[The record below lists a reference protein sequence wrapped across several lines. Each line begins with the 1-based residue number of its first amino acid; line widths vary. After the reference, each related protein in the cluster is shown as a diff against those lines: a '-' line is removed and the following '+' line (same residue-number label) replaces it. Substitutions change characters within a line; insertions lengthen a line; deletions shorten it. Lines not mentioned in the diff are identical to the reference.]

1 MALGPNTFG
10 VFPSTRMRRTR
21 MKEFSR
27 RLCRETI
34 LTPDNL
40 IMTVF
45 VLDGKQRKEPIPSMP
60 GIHRL
65 SLDHLKS
72 QIKLAS
78 DLGIP
83 AVAVFPVVGDAKKSN
98 DAKGA
103 WDSKGLVPSAIKAI
117 KDTNPNMGVI
127 TDVALD
133 PYTSHGQDGL
143 TDRSGN
149 ILNDE
154 TIEALTKQALCH
166 AHAGADIVAP
176 SDMMDGRIGRIR
188 SALEKAGHKDT
199 MILAYS
205 AKFASSFYGPFRDA
219 VGSKKALGGA
229 DKKTYQMDVT
239 NSDEAMREFAIYLS
253 EGADIVMVKPGLP
266 YLDIIRRAHDE
277 FNAPIFAYNV
287 SGEYSM
293 IKAAAAN
300 NWLDER
306 AVVLESLLCLRRAGA
321 QGILTYHALD
331 AARWL
336 T

>member
-10 VFPSTRMRRTR
+10 AFPSTRMRRTR

-40 IMTVF
+40 IMPVF

-117 KDTNPNMGVI
+117 KDT
-127 TDVALD
+127 T
-133 PYTSHGQDGL
+133 
-143 TDRSGN
+143 
-149 ILNDE
+149 
-154 TIEALTKQALCH
+154 
-166 AHAGADIVAP
+166 
-176 SDMMDGRIGRIR
+176 
-188 SALEKAGHKDT
+188 
-199 MILAYS
+199 
-205 AKFASSFYGPFRDA
+205 
-219 VGSKKALGGA
+219 
-229 DKKTYQMDVT
+229 
-239 NSDEAMREFAIYLS
+239 
-253 EGADIVMVKPGLP
+253 
-266 YLDIIRRAHDE
+266 
-277 FNAPIFAYNV
+277 
-287 SGEYSM
+287 
-293 IKAAAAN
+293 
-300 NWLDER
+300 
-306 AVVLESLLCLRRAGA
+306 
-321 QGILTYHALD
+321 
-331 AARWL
+331 
-336 T
+336 